1 MNYYVKLKICNL
13 KCNLEATKVANVI
26 FVYFRCLRT
35 QAIQLKIRG
44 DHLGCRG
51 PGAYGIPSVESSTH
65 GGTCRFCQ
73 STVTVITTFISFTF
87 ICVLHA
93 PSSLFHSRGHC
104 SNSETMVV
112 TGDIHACETQ
122 YDIHNWLWK
131 TRQSSAVIPS
141 HSLNQ

>member
-51 PGAYGIPSVESSTH
+51 PGAYGIP
-65 GGTCRFCQ
+65 R
-73 STVTVITTFISFTF
+73 
-87 ICVLHA
+87 
-93 PSSLFHSRGHC
+93 SSLPL
-104 SNSETMVV
+104 MVGLV
-112 TGDIHACETQ
+112 DFANLQ
-122 YDIHNWLWK
+122 L
-131 TRQSSAVIPS
+131 R
-141 HSLNQ
+141 